1 MKNVLEFLEGTVSK
15 YPERYAVEDE
25 NICFTWRELQEYARK
40 IGSFLCK
47 EGKAGSP
54 VAIVAEKGVFTLAAM
69 LGAAY
74 AGDFYVMID
83 PSQPDG
89 RMREIFEVLRPELTI
104 VLDEAQQEDIRK
116 IEYNGKIYLLREM
129 LDVPVAQNALDV
141 RRCESSAED
150 ILYGIFTSG
159 STGKPKCVVVS
170 HRAVIDFITHFIETF
185 GFSSGDKIGNQAP
198 FDFDV
203 SVKDIYSC
211 VMTGAELV
219 IIPTKLFSVP
229 PKLLDYIC
237 EKHINSLVWAVSA
250 LTLVSCLKGLNY
262 RVPVEVKRVMF
273 SGEVM
278 PIKQLKLWQQALP
291 DAEFVNLYGPSEI
304 TCNCMYYRVDRTFE
318 DNELLPLGKAF
329 EGRKILLI
337 DENGHE
343 INNPGVT
350 GEICVVGE
358 SLARGYYNNKTE
370 TDRKFRQIDI
380 NGETKRCYFTGDL
393 ARYDEAGNLF
403 FAGRKDFQ
411 IKHMGHRIELEEI
424 EHALNQLPGVEKS
437 CCFMNKKRN
446 RLVGFYFGNA
456 KENEIKS
463 SLKRKLPAYMIP
475 HTIVKVEDMPLNKNG
490 KTDRKY
496 FMSRQEVLM

>member
-25 NICFTWRELQEYARK
+25 NICFTWRELQECARK

-203 SVKDIYSC
+203 SVKDIYTSLA
-211 VMTGAELV
+211 TGAELV
-219 IIPTKLFSVP
+219 IIPRHLFSTP
-229 PKLLDYIC
+229 SLLLDYIC
-237 EKHINSLVWAVSA
+237 YRKVTVLIWAASA
-250 LTLVSCLKGLNY
+250 LGMLAVLKGLDT
-262 RVPVEVKRVMF
+262 KF
-273 SGEVM
+273 
-278 PIKQLKLWQQALP
+278 Q
-291 DAEFVNLYGPSEI
+291 
-304 TCNCMYYRVDRTFE
+304 
-318 DNELLPLGKAF
+318 
-329 EGRKILLI
+329 RK
-337 DENGHE
+337 
-343 INNPGVT
+343 
-350 GEICVVGE
+350 
-358 SLARGYYNNKTE
+358 
-370 TDRKFRQIDI
+370 
-380 NGETKRCYFTGDL
+380 
-393 ARYDEAGNLF
+393 
-403 FAGRKDFQ
+403 
-411 IKHMGHRIELEEI
+411 
-424 EHALNQLPGVEKS
+424 
-437 CCFMNKKRN
+437 
-446 RLVGFYFGNA
+446 
-456 KENEIKS
+456 
-463 SLKRKLPAYMIP
+463 
-475 HTIVKVEDMPLNKNG
+475 
-490 KTDRKY
+490 
-496 FMSRQEVLM
+496 

>member
-170 HRAVIDFITHFIETF
+170 HRAVIDFITHFIEICRTI
-185 GFSSGDKIGNQAP
+185 GDIKELEYGPGIPVTYFQNQTDMTEMYLSELSDAITNMSWKGK
-198 FDFDV
+198 V
-203 SVKDIYSC
+203 TLEMGRALTASCGYYLTSVKDIKQNNGRNYC
-211 VMTGAELV
+211 IVDGGIHQIQYDGQIRGMYTPEV
-219 IIPTKLFSVP
+219 QII
-229 PKLLDYIC
+229 
-237 EKHINSLVWAVSA
+237 
-250 LTLVSCLKGLNY
+250 
-262 RVPVEVKRVMF
+262 
-273 SGEVM
+273 GE
-278 PIKQLKLWQQALP
+278 Q
-291 DAEFVNLYGPSEI
+291 E
-304 TCNCMYYRVDRTFE
+304 
-318 DNELLPLGKAF
+318 
-329 EGRKILLI
+329 
-337 DENGHE
+337 
-343 INNPGVT
+343 
-350 GEICVVGE
+350 
-358 SLARGYYNNKTE
+358 
-370 TDRKFRQIDI
+370 
-380 NGETKRCYFTGDL
+380 ETKEWTVCGSLCTTNDILIQNMEAGDLKTGDVL
-393 ARYDEAGNLF
+393 AFKKAGAYAAMEGMALF
-403 FAGRKDFQ
+403 LS
-411 IKHMGHRIELEEI
+411 HE
-424 EHALNQLPGVEKS
+424 
-437 CCFMNKKRN
+437 
-446 RLVGFYFGNA
+446 
-456 KENEIKS
+456 
-463 SLKRKLPAYMIP
+463 LPAVTFFSKADGWELIREKQETYQWNM
-475 HTIVKVEDMPLNKNG
+475 EDERL
-490 KTDRKY
+490 
-496 FMSRQEVLM
+496 

>member
-203 SVKDIYSC
+203 SVKDIYTSLA
-211 VMTGAELV
+211 TGAELV
-219 IIPTKLFSVP
+219 IIPRHLFSTP
-229 PKLLDYIC
+229 SLLLDYIC
-237 EKHINSLVWAVSA
+237 YRKVTVLIWAASA
-250 LTLVSCLKGLNY
+250 LGLLAVLKGLEY
-262 RVPVEVKRVMF
+262 KVPTEIKKIFF

-278 PIKQLKLWQQALP
+278 PVKLLRIWQCALP
-291 DAEFVNLYGPSEI
+291 GTEFVNLYGPTEI
-304 TCNCMYYRVDRTFE
+304 TCNCTYYPVERVYE
-318 DNELLPLGKAF
+318 DGEKLPIGMPF
-329 EGRKILLI
+329 EGRKVFLL
-337 DENGHE
+337 DENMQ
-343 INNPGVT
+343 IVT
-350 GEICVVGE
+350 EPEKKGEICVARE
-358 SLARGYYNNKTE
+358 SLALGYYRNREE
-370 TDRKFRQIDI
+370 TDKHFKIWQAGEKSFRYY
-380 NGETKRCYFTGDL
+380 RTGDL
-393 ARYDEAGNLF
+393 GYRGADGNLY

-424 EHALNQLPGVEKS
+424 EARIEQVEGVRK
-437 CCFMNKKRN
+437 CCCILDRRKN
-446 RLVGFYFGNA
+446 RLKAFYLGEA
-456 KENEIKS
+456 DQKPIREH
-463 SLKRKLPAYMIP
+463 LKKVLPSYMIP
-475 HTIVKVEDMPLNKNG
+475 HSIQKTEKIPLNKNG
-490 KTDRKY
+490 KTDRRY
-496 FMSRQEVLM
+496 FMELEVGT